1 MLLKYFPPK
10 NKHGNES
17 TDVGQPANKQT
28 KIMKNLYNTTE
39 GEFSVF
45 RTICGFHFI
54 PWERVIFFYM
64 GIFSWKGRA
73 TPEKN

>member
-39 GEFSVF
+39 GVRFDVNVD
-45 RTICGFHFI
+45 IGFETKKMKMESTQMLYSEGYI
-54 PWERVIFFYM
+54 I
-64 GIFSWKGRA
+64 G
-73 TPEKN
+73 